1 MAKTRSPSSTPAA
14 MPVPAP
20 VTDAAPDAAPDA
32 GARMA
37 PPPPG
42 AAGAAGAAGTVP
54 DAAAAAV
61 AQRTLHRT
69 LLRSMLLQ
77 RRFEE
82 RCAEAYALG
91 KIGGF
96 SHLYIGQEAT
106 GTGAISVLRPDD
118 YVITT
123 YRDHAQAIARGIA
136 PRAVMA
142 ELFGKAAGCSHGKGG
157 SMHLFS
163 REHNFLGGHGI
174 VGANIPLA
182 TGVAFGIKYRGG
194 DQVCLCFFGEAAV
207 NNGAFHEALN
217 MAGLWKLPVIYVIE
231 NNRYGMGTALE
242 RASAIND
249 IAERARAYN
258 MPRAVVD
265 GQDVLAVRAAVTTAV
280 QRARTD
286 HVPTLLEARTYR
298 FMGHSMSDA
307 AAGTYRSKAE
317 LEEYLK
323 RDPIAL
329 LRAHM
334 HEQREITDAE
344 VAELDAEVRAL
355 CEDAWRFAEQSPEPG
370 LEVLLRDVVVETDGV
385 RDSGFGVRNGVRPV
399 ADTEGTP

>member
-1 MAKTRSPSSTPAA
+1 MSKAPSSTSTPPSGTVATRPVNAAPNPPAPAPAPAA
-14 MPVPAP
+14 AP
-20 VTDAAPDAAPDA
+20 P
-32 GARMA
+32 A
-37 PPPPG
+37 PPPP
-42 AAGAAGAAGTVP
+42 TE
-54 DAAAAAV
+54 
-61 AQRTLHRT
+61 TKELHRE
-69 LLRSMLLQ
+69 LLRVMLLQ

-96 SHLYIGQEAT
+96 CHLYIGQEGT
-106 GTGAISVLRPDD
+106 GTGAMSVLRPDD

-123 YRDHAQAIARGIA
+123 YRDHAQALARGIT

-174 VGANIPLA
+174 VGANIPIA

-242 RASAIND
+242 RASAVND
-249 IAERARAYN
+249 IAERARAYD
-258 MPRAVVD
+258 MHRAVVD
-265 GQDVLAVRAAVTTAV
+265 GQDVLAVRRVVGEAV
-280 QRARTD
+280 QRARTERL
-286 HVPTLLEARTYR
+286 PTLIESRTYR

-307 AAGTYRSKAE
+307 VAGTYRSRAE
-317 LEEYLK
+317 LDEQLK

-329 LRAHM
+329 LRAYM
-334 HEQREITDAE
+334 HERNEISETE
-344 VAELDAEVRAL
+344 VAELDAAVRAE
-355 CEDAWRFAEQSPEPG
+355 CEDAWQFADQSPEPELG
-370 LEVLLRDVVVETDGV
+370 ALLEDVTASTSDDHAADNGTGTGAGDVTPDG
-385 RDSGFGVRNGVRPV
+385 SG
-399 ADTEGTP
+399 D

>member
-1 MAKTRSPSSTPAA
+1 MSKTPSSTSTPPSGTVATRPASAPPNTPAPAA
-14 MPVPAP
+14 APPAP
-20 VTDAAPDAAPDA
+20 SADTKE
-32 GARMA
+32 
-37 PPPPG
+37 
-42 AAGAAGAAGTVP
+42 
-54 DAAAAAV
+54 
-61 AQRTLHRT
+61 LHRE
-69 LLRSMLLQ
+69 LLRVMLLQ

-96 SHLYIGQEAT
+96 CHLYIGQEAT

-123 YRDHAQAIARGIA
+123 YRDHAQAIARGIT

-174 VGANIPLA
+174 VGANIPIA

-242 RASAIND
+242 RASAVND
-249 IAERARAYN
+249 IAERARAYD
-258 MPRAVVD
+258 MHRAVVD
-265 GQDVLAVRAAVTTAV
+265 GQDVLAVRRVVGEAV
-280 QRARTD
+280 QRARTERL
-286 HVPTLLEARTYR
+286 PTLIESRTYR

-307 AAGTYRSKAE
+307 VAGTYRSRAE
-317 LEEYLK
+317 LDEQLK

-329 LRAHM
+329 LRAYM
-334 HEQREITDAE
+334 HERNEISETE
-344 VAELDAEVRAL
+344 VAELDAAVRAE
-355 CEDAWRFAEQSPEPG
+355 CEDAWQFADQSPEPE
-370 LEVLLRDVVVETDGV
+370 LDALMQNVTVEGDIDAATSEAPPSAD
-385 RDSGFGVRNGVRPV
+385 NGN
-399 ADTEGTP
+399 GTGGAAPAPEPS